1 MTKGQTK
8 GQKKVI
14 NKESSIYRF
23 LEAYINKDNLV
34 IDANIKDFID
44 ILFSDMNKTQK
55 RQKRCNLKK
64 DIKLKKLSPTCRSFI
79 LFVNGNINKNIN
91 IQEIIIDKPPPIIKE
106 KVKVKAEV
114 IESESE
120 SEIDESDDDDSDD
133 VNKDLG
139 DGVTQVDMKKWREN
153 QSQKFGYGVSAKEQA
168 LFTHEDLLKSKEWIE
183 LEKLN
188 KIPPYVIKNTNC
200 NSYFKGIHNGLVLI
214 YDKLKT

>member
-1 MTKGQTK
+1 M
-8 GQKKVI
+8 
-14 NKESSIYRF
+14 NNF
-23 LEAYINKDNLV
+23 LETYKINSNDLE
-34 IDANIKDFID
+34 DFINIFKED
-44 ILFSDMNKTQK
+44 KTIQARRVDK
-55 RQKRCNLKK
+55 SNLKTDLK
-64 DIKLKKLSPTCRSFI
+64 KKKLSISCRAFI
-79 LFVNGNINKNIN
+79 MFMTNNLDTKRNIN

-120 SEIDESDDDDSDD
+120 SEIDESDESDDDD

>member
-1 MTKGQTK
+1 M
-8 GQKKVI
+8 
-14 NKESSIYRF
+14 NNF
-23 LEAYINKDNLV
+23 LETYKINSNDLE
-34 IDANIKDFID
+34 DFINIFKED
-44 ILFSDMNKTQK
+44 KTIQARRVDK
-55 RQKRCNLKK
+55 SNLKTDLK
-64 DIKLKKLSPTCRSFI
+64 KKKLSISCRAFI
-79 LFVNGNINKNIN
+79 MFMTNNLDTKRNIN

-120 SEIDESDDDDSDD
+120 SEIDESDESDDDD

-153 QSQKFGYGVSAKEQA
+153 QSQKFGYGVSTKEQA